1 LYLPDGVVKSEFP
14 GLSMQSK
21 DGKTAVLSFDNGEK
35 VIISKQ
41 NSDGTTDSEVY
52 NFKAVTDETVF
63 PPVPDLPNY
72 WHNVDLDKWNGVID
86 SNSKDS
92 FNSNSDQIQKSI
104 NSLYEYETDQRN
116 FFVKL
121 KDTLSD
127 FKGFVETIISAKTAE
142 FLREFLSKFS
152 DQYYKKDEIDS
163 MMADLST
170 RIDNVRKR
178 VPNNTAIGTFHN
190 PSRSDQMPTNID
202 VNDKVTPEAQ
212 SVLDE
217 IEKGGN

>member
-1 LYLPDGVVKSEFP
+1 
-14 GLSMQSK
+14 LSMQSK

-116 FFVKL
+116 FFAKL

-127 FKGFVETIISAKTAE
+127 FKGFVETIISAKTA
-142 FLREFLSKFS
+142 EFLSKFS

-217 IEKGGN
+217 IEEGGN

>member
-1 LYLPDGVVKSEFP
+1 MNLPDGVVKSEFP

-72 WHNVDLDKWNGVID
+72 WHNVDLDEWNGVID
-86 SNSKDS
+86 SNFKDS
-92 FNSNSDQIQKSI
+92 LKSNNDQIQKSI

-127 FKGFVETIISAKTAE
+127 FKGFVETIISSKVADY
-142 FLREFLSKFS
+142 LSKFS
-152 DQYYKKDEIDS
+152 DQFYKKEEIDEQIRVLQS
-163 MMADLST
+163 Q
-170 RIDNVRKR
+170 IDHLKNE
-178 VPNNTAIGTFHN
+178 N
-190 PSRSDQMPTNID
+190 PTSNGVKKPG
-202 VNDKVTPEAQ
+202 VF
-212 SVLDE
+212 
-217 IEKGGN
+217 

>member
-1 LYLPDGVVKSEFP
+1 MYLPDGVVDSEFP

-21 DGKTAVLSFDNGEK
+21 DVKTAVLSFDNGEK

-63 PPVPDLPNY
+63 PPVPDLPDY

-121 KDTLSD
+121 KSTLSD
-127 FKGFVETIISAKTAE
+127 FKGFVETIIASKTAD
-142 FLREFLSKFS
+142 FLSKFS
-152 DQYYKKDEIDS
+152 DQYYKKEEIDNEVRILQS
-163 MMADLST
+163 QIDHLKNENST
-170 RIDNVRKR
+170 SNGIKKPGV
-178 VPNNTAIGTFHN
+178 F
-190 PSRSDQMPTNID
+190 
-202 VNDKVTPEAQ
+202 
-212 SVLDE
+212 
-217 IEKGGN
+217 

>member
-1 LYLPDGVVKSEFP
+1 MYLPDGVVKSEFP

-72 WHNVDLDKWNGVID
+72 WHDVDLDKWNGVID
-86 SNSKDS
+86 SNFKDS
-92 FNSNSDQIQKSI
+92 LNSNNDQIQKSI

-116 FFVKL
+116 FFAKL

-127 FKGFVETIISAKTAE
+127 FKGFVETIISAKTA
-142 FLREFLSKFS
+142 EFLSKFS

-178 VPNNTAIGTFHN
+178 MPNNTTIGTFHN

-217 IEKGGN
+217 IEEGGN

>member
-1 LYLPDGVVKSEFP
+1 MYLPDGVVDSEFP

-72 WHNVDLDKWNGVID
+72 WHNVDLDEWNGVID
-86 SNSKDS
+86 SNFKDS
-92 FNSNSDQIQKSI
+92 LKSNNDQIQKSI

-116 FFVKL
+116 FFAKL

-142 FLREFLSKFS
+142 FLSKFS
-152 DQYYKKDEIDS
+152 DQYYKKEKVDEK
-163 MMADLST
+163 
-170 RIDNVRKR
+170 IDNLQKQIDNLSNAVNYKPQ
-178 VPNNTAIGTFHN
+178 PNSVFPPGFTGEKDIDINDTIH
-190 PSRSDQMPTNID
+190 DQNIE
-202 VNDKVTPEAQ
+202 DKVEA
-212 SVLDE
+212 LND
-217 IEKGGN
+217 IDEKGE

>member
-1 LYLPDGVVKSEFP
+1 LYLPDGVVDSEFP

>member
-1 LYLPDGVVKSEFP
+1 
-14 GLSMQSK
+14 MQSK

-52 NFKAVTDETVF
+52 NFKAVTDETAF

-86 SNSKDS
+86 SNFKDS
-92 FNSNSDQIQKSI
+92 LNSNSDQIQKSI

-116 FFVKL
+116 FFAKL

-142 FLREFLSKFS
+142 FLSKFS
-152 DQYYKKDEIDS
+152 DQYYKKSEVDGKLKYLQQQINNLNNAVEYKPDSSSLNSVFPPSYTGDKQVDINDEIQDANIENKIDS
-163 MMADLST
+163 LKQ
-170 RIDNVRKR
+170 N
-178 VPNNTAIGTFHN
+178 
-190 PSRSDQMPTNID
+190 
-202 VNDKVTPEAQ
+202 
-212 SVLDE
+212 L
-217 IEKGGN
+217 EKEKD

>member
-1 LYLPDGVVKSEFP
+1 LYLPDRVVKSEFP

-116 FFVKL
+116 FFAKL

-127 FKGFVETIISAKTAE
+127 FKGFVETIISAKTA
-142 FLREFLSKFS
+142 EFLSKFS

-178 VPNNTAIGTFHN
+178 VPNNTTIGTFHN

-217 IEKGGN
+217 IEEGGN

>member
-1 LYLPDGVVKSEFP
+1 MYLPDGVVKSEFP

-92 FNSNSDQIQKSI
+92 FNSNSDQIEKSI

-127 FKGFVETIISAKTAE
+127 FKGFVETIISAKTA
-142 FLREFLSKFS
+142 EFLSKFS

-217 IEKGGN
+217 IEEGGN

>member
-72 WHNVDLDKWNGVID
+72 WHDVDLDKWNGVID

-92 FNSNSDQIQKSI
+92 FNGNSDQIQKSI

-127 FKGFVETIISAKTAE
+127 FKGFVETIISAKTA
-142 FLREFLSKFS
+142 EFLSKFS

>member
-1 LYLPDGVVKSEFP
+1 MYLPDGVVKSEFP

-86 SNSKDS
+86 SNSKDI

-142 FLREFLSKFS
+142 FLSKFS

-178 VPNNTAIGTFHN
+178 MPNNTTIGTFHN

>member
-1 LYLPDGVVKSEFP
+1 MYLPDGVVKSEFP

-72 WHNVDLDKWNGVID
+72 WHDVDLDKWNGVID
-86 SNSKDS
+86 SNFKDS
-92 FNSNSDQIQKSI
+92 LNSNNDQIQKSI

-116 FFVKL
+116 FFAKL

-127 FKGFVETIISAKTAE
+127 FKGFVETIISAKTA
-142 FLREFLSKFS
+142 EFLSKFS

-178 VPNNTAIGTFHN
+178 VPNNTTIGTFHN

-217 IEKGGN
+217 IEEGGN

>member
-1 LYLPDGVVKSEFP
+1 MYLPDGVVDSEFP

-72 WHNVDLDKWNGVID
+72 WHDVDLDKWNGVID
-86 SNSKDS
+86 SNFKDS
-92 FNSNSDQIQKSI
+92 LNSNNDQIQKTI

-121 KDTLSD
+121 KSTLSD
-127 FKGFVETIISAKTAE
+127 FKGFVETIIASKTA
-142 FLREFLSKFS
+142 EFLSKFS

-178 VPNNTAIGTFHN
+178 VPNQTTIGTFHN
-190 PSRSDQMPTNID
+190 PSRSDQMTTNID

>member
-1 LYLPDGVVKSEFP
+1 MYLPDGVVKSEFP

-86 SNSKDS
+86 SNFKDS
-92 FNSNSDQIQKSI
+92 LNSNNDQIQKSI

-116 FFVKL
+116 FFAKL

-127 FKGFVETIISAKTAE
+127 FKGFVETIISAKTA
-142 FLREFLSKFS
+142 EFLSKFS

-178 VPNNTAIGTFHN
+178 VPNNTTIGTFHN

-217 IEKGGN
+217 IEEGGN

>member
-1 LYLPDGVVKSEFP
+1 MYLPDGVVKSEFP

-142 FLREFLSKFS
+142 FLSKFS

-178 VPNNTAIGTFHN
+178 VPNNTTIGTFHN

>member
-86 SNSKDS
+86 SNSKDI

-127 FKGFVETIISAKTAE
+127 FKGFVETIISAKTA
-142 FLREFLSKFS
+142 EFLSKFS

>member
-1 LYLPDGVVKSEFP
+1 MNLPEDVINSEFP
-14 GLSMQSK
+14 NLKLNSK
-21 DGKTAVLSFDNGEK
+21 DGKTVTLAFDNGEN
-35 VIISKQ
+35 VVISKQ

-86 SNSKDS
+86 SNFKDS
-92 FNSNSDQIQKSI
+92 LKSNNDQIQKSI

-127 FKGFVETIISAKTAE
+127 FKGFVETIISSKVADY
-142 FLREFLSKFS
+142 LSKFS
-152 DQYYKKDEIDS
+152 DQFYKKEEIDS

-178 VPNNTAIGTFHN
+178 VPNDTIIGTFHN

-217 IEKGGN
+217 IEEGGN

>member
-1 LYLPDGVVKSEFP
+1 MYLPDGVVKSEFP

-116 FFVKL
+116 FFAKL

-127 FKGFVETIISAKTAE
+127 FKGFVETIISAKTA
-142 FLREFLSKFS
+142 EFLSKFS

-178 VPNNTAIGTFHN
+178 VPNNTTIGTFHN

>member
-1 LYLPDGVVKSEFP
+1 MYLPDGTVKSEFP

-52 NFKAVTDETVF
+52 NFKAVTDETAF

-72 WHNVDLDKWNGVID
+72 WHDVDLDKWNGVID
-86 SNSKDS
+86 SNFKDS
-92 FNSNSDQIQKSI
+92 LNSNGDQIQKSI

-116 FFVKL
+116 FFAKL

-127 FKGFVETIISAKTAE
+127 FKGFVEKIISAKTA
-142 FLREFLSKFS
+142 EFLSKFS

-178 VPNNTAIGTFHN
+178 VPNNTTIGTFHN

>member
-116 FFVKL
+116 FFVNL
-121 KDTLSD
+121 KSTLSD
-127 FKGFVETIISAKTAE
+127 FKGFVETIIANKTA
-142 FLREFLSKFS
+142 EFLSKFS
-152 DQYYKKDEIDS
+152 DQYYKKEEIDK
-163 MMADLST
+163 MFKNQDIK
-170 RIDNVRKR
+170 IDNIRR
-178 VPNNTAIGTFHN
+178 RLPNDTAIGTFHN

-212 SVLDE
+212 QILDDWN
-217 IEKGGN
+217 K

>member
-1 LYLPDGVVKSEFP
+1 
-14 GLSMQSK
+14 MQSK

-121 KDTLSD
+121 KSTLSD
-127 FKGFVETIISAKTAE
+127 FKGFVETIISAKTA
-142 FLREFLSKFS
+142 EFLSKFS

-178 VPNNTAIGTFHN
+178 VPNNTTIGTFHN

-217 IEKGGN
+217 IERGGN

>member
-1 LYLPDGVVKSEFP
+1 MYLPKGVVDSEFP
-14 GLSMQSK
+14 GLSVQSK

-104 NSLYEYETDQRN
+104 NSLYEYETNQRN

-121 KDTLSD
+121 KSTLSD

-142 FLREFLSKFS
+142 FLSKFS
-152 DQYYKKDEIDS
+152 DQYYKKNEIDS

-178 VPNNTAIGTFHN
+178 VPNNTIIGTFHN
-190 PSRSDQMPTNID
+190 PSRTDQMPTNIN

-217 IEKGGN
+217 IERGGN